1 MLLRTG
7 VGMYFGSSRIPP
19 GALEGTF
26 TAREY
31 CRAMGK
37 VGRKFID
44 GHSNDSRGAWRGQCL
59 TAFPPFAAGDVSS
72 ALARLDRLLE
82 QQPENR
88 RVHRLIA
95 LVYLSRGRLAEAAK
109 HLDLA
114 RRLLR
119 RERASPHSLEH
130 ALYLHLEGAFLQYTL
145 LSLYGRLDRP
155 QDARALV
162 EEERLN
168 L

>member
-7 VGMYFGSSRIPP
+7 VGMYFGSSRIPS

-59 TAFPPFAAGDVSS
+59 TASGDVSS

-95 LVYLSRGRLAEAAK
+95 LVYLSRGRLTEAAK

-114 RRLLR
+114 RHLLR

>member
-1 MLLRTG
+1 MLLGTT
-7 VGMYFGSSRIPP
+7 VGMFFGRSRIPS
-19 GALEGTF
+19 GALEGMF

-31 CRAMGK
+31 CRAVRK
-37 VGRKFID
+37 VERKFIN
-44 GHSNDSRGAWRGQCL
+44 GQFNDSHGAWRGQCL
-59 TAFPPFAAGDVSS
+59 LAFYPFVAGDFSS
-72 ALARLDRLLE
+72 AVGRLNDLLE

-88 RVHRLIA
+88 RIHRLIG
-95 LVYLSRGRLAEAAK
+95 LVYLSRGCLREATS

-119 RERASPHSLEH
+119 RERASIDGLEH
-130 ALYLHLEGAFLQYTL
+130 ALYVHWERAFLQYTL
-145 LSLYGRLDRP
+145 LSLYFRLDCP

-162 EEERLN
+162 EDERLH

>member
-1 MLLRTG
+1 MLLGTR
-7 VGMYFGSSRIPP
+7 VGMYFGRSRIPS
-19 GALEGTF
+19 GALEGMF

-31 CRAMGK
+31 CRAIGK
-37 VGRKFID
+37 VGRRFID
-44 GHSNDSRGAWRGQCL
+44 GQSNDSHGAWRGQCL
-59 TAFPPFAAGDVSS
+59 TAFHLFAAGDVSS

-82 QQPENR
+82 RQPGNR
-88 RVHRLIA
+88 RIHRLIG
-95 LVYLSRGRLAEAAK
+95 LVHLSRGRWSEATK

-119 RERASPHSLEH
+119 QERASTHSLEH
-130 ALYLHLEGAFLQYTL
+130 ALYVHLEGAFLQYTL
-145 LSLYGRLDRP
+145 LSLYVRLGRP

-162 EEERLN
+162 EEERLH